1 MALEEAVL
9 IIKKVLFFCSEC
21 FFLSQIAGSYCRFSH
36 IVLCEQALSG
46 MWSCYLVRILSL
58 A

>member
-9 IIKKVLFFCSEC
+9 IIKKVLFSAQNV
-21 FFLSQIAGSYCRFSH
+21 FLSQIAGSYCRFSH

-46 MWSCYLVRILSL
+46 MWSCYLVRVLSL